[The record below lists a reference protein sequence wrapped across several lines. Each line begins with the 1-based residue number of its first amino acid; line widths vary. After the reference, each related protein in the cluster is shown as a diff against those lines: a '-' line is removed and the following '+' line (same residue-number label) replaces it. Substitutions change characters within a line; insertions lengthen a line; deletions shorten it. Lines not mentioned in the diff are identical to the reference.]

1 MQDAIEGYRFDVPQ
15 GRLTGDVYLEEW
27 QFFPFKYQD
36 KTHLIISF
44 FAPRIAI
51 LPCCPAN
58 SLITRLLW
66 AWQSFVL
73 GLYLPYIAIKT
84 TIFKGFRGLLE
95 HFWVQKTESI
105 EQNGLF
111 SAQCLVISVFFS
123 LFANEIRGTFRN
135 YVPTQCQIRPDVVPD
150 TSRRSIKYI
159 PTYSQV
165 HPNAYS
171 STCERYFK
179 YLRTLLLGSC
189 RCRRES
195 FVSALF
201 YYHVI
206 DFPANFYL
214 YWKLLPQPQ
223 LHQLVVNIIC
233 SLRGRH

>member
-15 GRLTGDVYLEEW
+15 GRLTGEVYLEEW

-105 EQNGLF
+105 EQKGLF

-179 YLRTLLLGSC
+179 YLRTLLQVLANAIVRFLSLQKGIIRKRTFLLSC
-189 RCRRES
+189 DRFS
-195 FVSALF
+195 GQLLSVLKATPSATTSS
-201 YYHVI
+201 V
-206 DFPANFYL
+206 
-214 YWKLLPQPQ
+214 
-223 LHQLVVNIIC
+223 
-233 SLRGRH
+233 GR

>member
-1 MQDAIEGYRFDVPQ
+1 MFRAAKIGNNCHWCRGIKCFSGWNDCAGCSRCLICRCLQIWKYRWKVDACVCNTLSVACWCGLILFKCTEDGPLYQTMQDAIEGYRFDVPQ
-15 GRLTGDVYLEEW
+15 GWLTGDVYLEEW
-27 QFFPFKYQD
+27 QFFPFKHQD

-51 LPCCPAN
+51 LPCCQAN
-58 SLITRLLW
+58 FLITRLLW

-105 EQNGLF
+105 EQKCLF

-159 PTYSQV
+159 PT
-165 HPNAYS
+165 
-171 STCERYFK
+171 
-179 YLRTLLLGSC
+179 
-189 RCRRES
+189 
-195 FVSALF
+195 
-201 YYHVI
+201 
-206 DFPANFYL
+206 
-214 YWKLLPQPQ
+214 
-223 LHQLVVNIIC
+223 
-233 SLRGRH
+233 